1 MHASRATGTGAPEI
15 AGTASP
21 RRDRPIRKPLAS
33 GYLRGLTSGRVGI
46 VLLVCVLFTLR
57 QQSLCVFQMACG
69 LPDGGTPV
77 GIVRFL
83 ARVFL
88 FAIPMLLAVTVV
100 DNASA
105 RSGVR
110 TRILSLSVAVLF
122 GAVVHGLAFHYTQPP
137 NVLKAA
143 AGMNAVFI
151 LTYVSRALFYGGMAT
166 AVLYLFA
173 RERDDARALH
183 ETKLAKLALERDMIE
198 ARLQALQAQIEPHF
212 LFNTLANIKEL
223 YATESARAKPLIHE
237 LATYLRAAL
246 PQMRDTGSTLAR
258 ELSLARAYLSV
269 LQVRMGQRLRVVIDV
284 ATDLQDASMPPV
296 MLLTLVENAVKHGI
310 GPRPQGG
317 TIAIRAERT
326 LERLRVAVSDD
337 GVGFPKGFGSG
348 IGLAN
353 IRARLS
359 ALYGDAGS
367 LSVGANPGGGVIAT
381 IEMPSTICVPVTAP
395 R

>member
-1 MHASRATGTGAPEI
+1 
-15 AGTASP
+15 
-21 RRDRPIRKPLAS
+21 
-33 GYLRGLTSGRVGI
+33 
-46 VLLVCVLFTLR
+46 
-57 QQSLCVFQMACG
+57 
-69 LPDGGTPV
+69 
-77 GIVRFL
+77 
-83 ARVFL
+83 
-88 FAIPMLLAVTVV
+88 
-100 DNASA
+100 
-105 RSGVR
+105 
-110 TRILSLSVAVLF
+110 
-122 GAVVHGLAFHYTQPP
+122 
-137 NVLKAA
+137 
-143 AGMNAVFI
+143 
-151 LTYVSRALFYGGMAT
+151 
-166 AVLYLFA
+166 
-173 RERDDARALH
+173 
-183 ETKLAKLALERDMIE
+183 LERDMIE

-237 LATYLRAAL
+237 LAAYLRAAL

-269 LQVRMGQRLRVVIDV
+269 LQVRMGQRLRVAIDV

-326 LERLRVAVSDD
+326 VERLRVAVSDD

-353 IRARLS
+353 IRARLT

-367 LSVGANPGGGVIAT
+367 LIVGANPGGGVIAT
-381 IEMPSTICVPVTAP
+381 IEMPFTIPAPVTAP